1 MNEASAKALWERS
14 PGFRLAARLLP
25 FLAVVAFLLWQTRGQ
40 TLYADEWFFFVHA
53 AGFGPGHLLTP
64 DQGNLVFGATLVY
77 KLTLTIFGAGSH
89 LPLRLVWIA
98 LDLLCSA
105 FLYLLLR
112 KRVGELTAYVP
123 ALVLAVFGSAWEM
136 FSGSLGINV
145 LTSVAAGLA
154 ALLMLE
160 RDSRRGDV
168 LGCLLLTF
176 SVMSHSTGLSI
187 LAGVIVAVL
196 LRGDRLLRVWI
207 VAIPVVLYAAWW
219 LWARKFGQS
228 SITLETVSSTP
239 AALVS
244 LFAAAI
250 SSMTG
255 AFRYPGPGEP
265 GVPNVV
271 IIVNETP
278 GLLLGALLLGVVGW
292 RLSRL
297 RFETRFV
304 PPLVTLVVYWA
315 TLALVSPARVP
326 GTGRYQYASAIFI
339 LLFLAELWRGW
350 RPTRGAAG
358 AIAALGVVALVP
370 NAINLHYAAD
380 FVRGVSEQD
389 SAKLTVADSLRDRVP
404 AGMDIEPPPYNIAA
418 DIVIGAGEYFKA
430 TDEFGSPGMS
440 LSQLETAGLASRLA
454 ADRELVYL
462 LGIKPT
468 AMAGPSRRP
477 PCIRVQPGVLGG
489 GHELEVSPGGF
500 SFRGVRG
507 GEVTLGLRRFGDDF
521 YRFEPVSGE
530 FLYRVRIP
538 VDRIHQSWFAD
549 FESSE
554 PVLVCAPG

>member
-1 MNEASAKALWERS
+1 MRAVEAKAGGGRLPLS
-14 PGFRLAARLLP
+14 RLAIWLLP
-25 FLAVVAFLLWQTRGQ
+25 FLAVVVFLLWQSRGQ
-40 TLYADEWFFFVHA
+40 TLYADEWFFLVHA
-53 AGFGPGHLLTP
+53 AGFEPGNLLAP

-77 KLTLTIFGAGSH
+77 KLTLSVFGADSH
-89 LPLRLVWIA
+89 LPLRLVWIC

-105 FLYLLLR
+105 FLFLLLR
-112 KRVGELTAYVP
+112 KRIGDFAAYVS

-176 SVMSHSTGLSI
+176 SVIAHSTGLSI

-196 LRGDRLLRVWI
+196 IREDRLRRLWV

-255 AFRYPGPGEP
+255 AFRYPGPPEP
-265 GVPNVV
+265 GVPDLV
-271 IIVNETP
+271 IIVNEDP
-278 GLLLGALLLGVVGW
+278 GLVLGALLLGAVGW

-297 RFETRFV
+297 RFESRFV

-339 LLFLAELWRGW
+339 LLVLAELWRGW
-350 RPTRGAAG
+350 RPARGG
-358 AIAALGVVALVP
+358 MIAIAALGVVSIVP
-370 NAINLHYAAD
+370 NAINLHYATA

-389 SAKLTVADSLRDRVP
+389 TAKLAVADALRSRIPPDQ
-404 AGMDIEPPPYNIAA
+404 DLEPPPYNIGA
-418 DIVIGAGEYFKA
+418 DVVIPASQYFKA
-430 TDEFGSPGMS
+430 SDEFGSPASS
-440 LSQLETAGLASRLA
+440 LAGLNSSGAAPRLA

-462 LGIKPT
+462 LNVKPVPT
-468 AMAGPSRRP
+468 GKPGTRQ
-477 PCIRVQPGVLGG
+477 PCERVAPGTIGG
-489 GHELEVSPGGF
+489 GDELEVAPGGF
-500 SFRGVRG
+500 SFRGVKG
-507 GEVTLGLRRFGDDF
+507 GEVTLGLRRFGYDF
-521 YRFEPVSGE
+521 YRFEPSSGDS
-530 FLYRVRIP
+530 LYRVRIP
-538 VDRIHQSWFAD
+538 VDSIHQPWYAD
-549 FESSE
+549 FEASE
-554 PVLVCAPG
+554 PILVCALT